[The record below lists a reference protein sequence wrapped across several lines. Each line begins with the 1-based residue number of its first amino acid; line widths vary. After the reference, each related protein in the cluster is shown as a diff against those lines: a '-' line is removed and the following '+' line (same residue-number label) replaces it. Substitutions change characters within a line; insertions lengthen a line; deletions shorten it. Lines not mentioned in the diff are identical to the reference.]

1 MNTNVETRAE
11 KNERVKAK
19 FAAEGKAA
27 PKAKAAK
34 GKTNAVVVKETKPEP
49 GKMTVE
55 AAEKKLT
62 PLGNEINARFEKI
75 EKLEGQADDHRLSA
89 AINLEN
95 AKKLCLAS
103 GISFKVWAGEN
114 IKQSYETVRK
124 LAAVGASPNPA
135 LALEDMRKKNKEANA
150 KHRQKSK
157 IVKTERKLLGDATGV
172 LDTVKPEEAL
182 RAVKKFA
189 ANTGLVVISE
199 TEHKELKQAEKS
211 AELKKAE
218 PLTLESLKSA
228 FSALA
233 ARDKMDFVAFA
244 TAAVGGKFVSA
255 LDVASKEEA
264 RKEEAQ
270 ATAQDDLLA
279 IPAGLRRTRKTSAAS

>member
-1 MNTNVETRAE
+1 METNAETRAE

-19 FAAEGKAA
+19 YASEGKAA
-27 PKAKAAK
+27 PKAKVAK
-34 GKTNAVVVKETKPEP
+34 GKTNVAVVKKTKPEP

-62 PLGNEINARFEKI
+62 PLGQLVNARFEKI
-75 EKLEGQADDHRLSA
+75 EQLDGKANDHRLA
-89 AINLEN
+89 AALHIEE
-95 AKKLCLAS
+95 AKKICTAS
-103 GISFKVWAGEN
+103 GVRFKEWAEAN

-124 LAAVGASPNPA
+124 LAAVGASDNPA
-135 LALEDMRKKNKEANA
+135 LALRDMREKNKDANA

-157 IVKTERKLLGDATGV
+157 GVKLERNLMGEAAGV
-172 LDTVKPEEAL
+172 LDAVKPEEAL

-211 AELKKAE
+211 AELKKTE
-218 PLTLESLKSA
+218 PMTVSDLKIA

-233 ARDKMDFVAFA
+233 ARDKMEFVTFA
-244 TAAVGGKFVSA
+244 TAAIGGKFVSA

-264 RKEEAQ
+264 RKEEA
-270 ATAQDDLLA
+270 AAEDDLPS

>member
-1 MNTNVETRAE
+1 MTTNVETRAE
-11 KNERVKAK
+11 KDERVKAK

-75 EKLEGQADDHRLSA
+75 EKLEGQAEDHRLSA

-95 AKKLCLAS
+95 AKKLCVAS
-103 GISFKVWAGEN
+103 GIKFKEWAETN
-114 IKQSYETVRK
+114 IKQSFETVRK
-124 LAAVGASPNPA
+124 LAAIGAAPNPA
-135 LALEDMRKKNKEANA
+135 LALEDMRKKNKDANA

-157 IVKTERKLLGDATGV
+157 VVKVERNLMGAAAGV
-172 LDTVKPEEAL
+172 LDAVKPEEAL

-218 PLTLESLKSA
+218 PMTVSDLKIA

-233 ARDKMDFVAFA
+233 ARDKMEFVSFA
-244 TAAVGGKFVSA
+244 TAAIGGKFVSA

-264 RKEEAQ
+264 RKEEA
-270 ATAQDDLLA
+270 AAEDDLLA